1 MYLDEVTKIYN
12 SGKNNEV
19 LALNKVN
26 LKLEMGKMYAIMGK
40 SGSGKTTLINI
51 LGLLDNLTSGKY
63 FFENE
68 DVTKMTEQQ
77 KAQIRNKKI
86 GFVFQSYYL
95 DNNLTAFENVL
106 LPSLKNKDLT
116 TSQKKE
122 TAKSLLN
129 KLGLEDR
136 INHKPS
142 ELSGGECQRVAIA
155 RSLINNPDYI
165 IADEPTGNLDT
176 KNEDMIFKM
185 LKDISKMNKCVI
197 VVTHNDKIKK
207 YCDKLYIISDGEIL

>member
-1 MYLDEVTKIYN
+1 MYLEAVTKIYN

-63 FFENE
+63 LFENE
-68 DVTKMTEQQ
+68 DVSKMTEKQ
-77 KAQIRNKKI
+77 KAKIRNKKI

-106 LPSLKNKDLT
+106 LPSLKNKEFT
-116 TSQKKE
+116 SSQKKE
-122 TAKSLLN
+122 LAKSLLI
-129 KLGLEDR
+129 KLGLDDR

-142 ELSGGECQRVAIA
+142 ELSGGEQQRVAIA
-155 RSLINNPDYI
+155 RALMNNPNYI

-176 KNEDMIFKM
+176 KNEDVIFKM

-197 VVTHNDKIKK
+197 VVTHNEKIKK
-207 YCDKLYIISDGEIL
+207 YCDKLYTISDGGIS

>member
-116 TSQKKE
+116 TSQKK
-122 TAKSLLN
+122 K
-129 KLGLEDR
+129 
-136 INHKPS
+136 
-142 ELSGGECQRVAIA
+142 QQ
-155 RSLINNPDYI
+155 
-165 IADEPTGNLDT
+165 NL
-176 KNEDMIFKM
+176 
-185 LKDISKMNKCVI
+185 
-197 VVTHNDKIKK
+197 
-207 YCDKLYIISDGEIL
+207 Y